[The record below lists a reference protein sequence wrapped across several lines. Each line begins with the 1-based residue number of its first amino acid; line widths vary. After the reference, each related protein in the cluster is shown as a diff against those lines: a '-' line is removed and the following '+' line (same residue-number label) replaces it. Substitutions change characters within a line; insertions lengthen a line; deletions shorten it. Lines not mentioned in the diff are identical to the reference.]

1 MRLFLIETEIPK
13 DLIFQKWKNPR
24 KMQSWPSKPMAKMGR
39 AQWTKTCNRVARLC
53 GSAGYGSELSLL
65 AWVTAV
71 PQIQWLAPGISTC
84 HGSGLKKKYMP
95 GGSCGLERT
104 QGWHGWKASYNG
116 TFLGSTWI
124 WLQMFPAC
132 SVQGPGRECWR
143 LGDCTTPTFVRLPDS
158 ALIQS
163 VEWITISYPCHKET
177 E

>member
-84 HGSGLKKKYMP
+84 HGSGLKKKIHARRFLWFRKDP
-95 GGSCGLERT
+95 GMTWMKGIIQWDILGFYVDLVTDVSGLFSPRSR
-104 QGWHGWKASYNG
+104 QGVLEAWWLYNSN
-116 TFLGSTWI
+116 F
-124 WLQMFPAC
+124 C
-132 SVQGPGRECWR
+132 
-143 LGDCTTPTFVRLPDS
+143 
-158 ALIQS
+158 
-163 VEWITISYPCHKET
+163 
-177 E
+177 